1 MWKRVGEL
9 FDSRSGKGNAFWRW
23 FPWVWLILGYCVTMG
38 ILWKFGRLC
47 IDSDMA
53 GEMVLADL
61 LNREGGLLS
70 TNWWYSTEIRV
81 FCMQILYRLGLMIFP
96 GDWFAAQMV
105 GEMLG
110 TALLVVSYIYAARG
124 LGLKNQGAWGAAT
137 LVCPF
142 GICYLWYNLLGGFYL
157 PHMIFAL
164 LGLGAVLRLT
174 DARPLGWK
182 LFHGL
187 VLAGAAGASGLNGIK
202 GIMGLFLP
210 LILTGAT
217 VLALSWH
224 EKPETFPR
232 KESCLLGY
240 AAAGAAVAGAGYLF
254 TTRVLANTHHAA
266 DFADQKW
273 SSLDINLFLK
283 KLADFFSLFGYPID
297 SSTGGNVS
305 LFSVTGI
312 LGAVGIVTG
321 GAVLFSLV
329 RLLWRWRELTSR
341 QRVAP
346 ILLAWALLVQG
357 GIFAWTGTASQTSP
371 YQWLTIVPLAFPVLQ
386 LEGETEHFKVP
397 FARRLAAVAFCICF
411 LLVSVGTGLRYFT
424 SGYQIRPRLEP
435 VSQWLVEEGYTQG
448 YATFWNGG
456 VMTEWTNGT
465 LEMWVVDDFKEL
477 NIRQWLQSTSHAQPP
492 EGEVFLLST
501 LGELEQMGLDSILN
515 SPSVA
520 FIEEGTWDPYV
531 VLAYQSVEE
540 MQAEI
545 QQVLQLAGS

>member
-1 MWKRVGEL
+1 MWKRVGEF
-9 FDSRSGKGNAFWRW
+9 FDSRSGKNNAFWRW
-23 FPWVWLILGYCVTMG
+23 FPWVWLILGYCATMG
-38 ILWKFGRLC
+38 VLWKFGRLC

-53 GEMVLADL
+53 GEMVLANL
-61 LNREGGLLS
+61 LNQEGGLLS

-81 FCMQILYRLGLMIFP
+81 FCMQILYRLGLKMFP

-110 TALLVVSYIYAARG
+110 TALLVGSYIYAARG
-124 LGLKNQGAWGAAT
+124 LKLKNQGVWGAAA

-164 LGLGAVLRLT
+164 LGLGAALRLMDT
-174 DARPLGWK
+174 RPMGWK

-210 LILTGAT
+210 LVLTGAT

-232 KESCLLGY
+232 KEARLLGY

-312 LGAVGIVTG
+312 LGAVGLVTG

-371 YQWLTIVPLAFPVLQ
+371 YQWLTVVPLAFPVLQ

-397 FARRLAAVAFCICF
+397 FTRRLAALGFCFCF

-435 VSQWLVEEGYTQG
+435 VSQWLVAEGYTQG

-456 VMTEWTNGT
+456 VMTQWTNGA

-477 NIRQWLQSTSHAQPP
+477 NVRHWLQSTSHEQPP

-501 LGELEQMGLDSILN
+501 LGELEQMGLDPILN
-515 SPSVA
+515 GPSVA

-531 VLAYQSVEE
+531 VLSYQSVEE

-545 QQVLQLAGS
+545 QEVLQLVGS

>member
-1 MWKRVGEL
+1 M
-9 FDSRSGKGNAFWRW
+9 
-23 FPWVWLILGYCVTMG
+23 
-38 ILWKFGRLC
+38 
-47 IDSDMA
+47 
-53 GEMVLADL
+53 
-61 LNREGGLLS
+61 
-70 TNWWYSTEIRV
+70 
-81 FCMQILYRLGLMIFP
+81 
-96 GDWFAAQMV
+96 
-105 GEMLG
+105 
-110 TALLVVSYIYAARG
+110 
-124 LGLKNQGAWGAAT
+124 
-137 LVCPF
+137 
-142 GICYLWYNLLGGFYL
+142 
-157 PHMIFAL
+157 
-164 LGLGAVLRLT
+164 
-174 DARPLGWK
+174 
-182 LFHGL
+182 
-187 VLAGAAGASGLNGIK
+187 
-202 GIMGLFLP
+202 
-210 LILTGAT
+210 
-217 VLALSWH
+217 LALSWH

-312 LGAVGIVTG
+312 LGAVGLVTG

-329 RLLWRWRELTSR
+329 RLLWHWRELTSR

-386 LEGETEHFKVP
+386 LEGETEHFRVP
-397 FARRLAAVAFCICF
+397 FARRLAAAAFCICF

-456 VMTEWTNGT
+456 VMTEWTNGA

-515 SPSVA
+515 GPSVA
-520 FIEEGTWDPYV
+520 FIEEGAWDPYV
-531 VLAYQSVEE
+531 VLDYQSVEE

-545 QQVLQLAGS
+545 QQVLQSAS